1 MASLFTTK
9 GGLVGNF
16 QLGSVVSRLFI
27 FNIDILTDRDDDDY
41 DYVEC
46 DSCTY

>member
-9 GGLVGNF
+9 GGLVDNF
-16 QLGSVVSRLFI
+16 QLGSVVSRLLI
-27 FNIDILTDRDDDDY
+27 FKMTDRDDDDY